1 MACIDQLK
9 EVTIEISNGNKELEL
24 ARFLLEDAK
33 NLKKMVLQL
42 SDWSYSPK
50 KVLLVRKL
58 SLYSSNLNMAANI
71 DHINSTATIVFEAA

>member
-50 KVLLVRKL
+50 KVLLARKL
-58 SLYSSNLNMAANI
+58 SSYSSDLNMAANI
-71 DHINSTATIVFEAA
+71 DDINSTATIVFEAA